1 MQQTNTQ
8 SFWSAIVHIC
18 HLHKLIQNKTG
29 KHGIHFIYG
38 PILQAYSKGGKEY
51 ACWIRR
57 DARALRWHRPNLKF
71 QTSISCARCKANRH
85 HVAKPWEGGWN
96 NGYKKS
102 RASSSYGNLKGSLQI
117 KFRLCYSNLY
127 LKVLLEIWALQ
138 LIWFSAPQK
147 QANWSFSKT
156 EFSLSKVSFLH
167 FKSFFFETVLWNKM
181 VLKTMFSL
189 IVETLLRSWILSSC
203 LTQKFSYLI
212 NVLSR

>member
-1 MQQTNTQ
+1 MDQFCRHIVRAVKSMLAGLGEMLELSDDTGPTWSFKQASAVLGAKQTDTMLL
-8 SFWSAIVHIC
+8 SPEKVDGIMDTRKAGPWAMRAI
-18 HLHKLIQNKTG
+18 N
-29 KHGIHFIYG
+29 
-38 PILQAYSKGGKEY
+38 SK
-51 ACWIRR
+51 
-57 DARALRWHRPNLKF
+57 N
-71 QTSISCARCKANRH
+71 
-85 HVAKPWEGGWN
+85 
-96 NGYKKS
+96 
-102 RASSSYGNLKGSLQI
+102 SSSYGNLKGSSQT
-117 KFRLCYSNLY
+117 KFRLCYFNLY